1 MLTNLAYRK
10 IETLANELI
19 AKSEIS
25 EPPVPVD
32 RIVEGYNITIREFDF
47 EEGISGVLVITE
59 DGATIGVNPGDTKT
73 RMRFALAHELGHFLL
88 HKETNEVFIDKDFI
102 VKWRNVE
109 SNGNYTVEEVNQEM
123 EANAFAAALLM
134 PKNLIEREMAKKEM
148 VEMGENA
155 LLIELANRFDVSLP
169 AIAFRITN
177 INSYYV

>member
-1 MLTNLAYRK
+1 MLTNLAYKR

-25 EPPVPVD
+25 HPPVPVD
-32 RIVEGYNITIREFDF
+32 KIIEGYNITIKEFDF
-47 EEGISGVLVITE
+47 EDDISGVLVIAE
-59 DGATIGVNPGDTKT
+59 DGATIGVNPKDNNT

-88 HKETNEVFIDKDFI
+88 HKDTSEVFIDKDFI

-109 SNGNYTVEEVNQEM
+109 SNSNYTVEEVNQEM

-134 PKNLIEREMAKKEM
+134 PKNLIEQEMAMQDM
-148 VEMGENA
+148 VQLGENA
-155 LLIELANRFDVSLP
+155 LLEQLATRFVVSVP